1 MTYKDLIVGTIQ
13 TELELVET
21 TQRCLP
27 ADISD
32 ALEAVRPLTVG
43 VQKALALAAGEKLE
57 PSFLYDMAPAC
68 QSSPEL
74 LMELVGEMDMA
85 SKDGEFVLAL
95 IAVRERDDR
104 FLRRTVGSREVGTG
118 GSVIPGAREKGQADL
133 LLRAIHEL
141 RLCCTNLAR
150 YEAGT
155 GNSAPGDI
163 RKPMAHW
170 REAVSALLS
179 AGAQLTPEHRREI
192 LGLALAAL
200 AAVRRSGW
208 TGSAESLGIQP
219 WTAKE
224 AKGVI
229 RTLRQSVSPKRRG
242 R

>member
-1 MTYKDLIVGTIQ
+1 MTYEDLIARTVQ
-13 TELELVET
+13 TEAELVEA

-32 ALEAVRPLTVG
+32 ALEALRHLTIR
-43 VQKALALAAGEKLE
+43 VQKVLALAVVEKLE

-68 QSSPEL
+68 QSLPGV
-74 LMELVGEMDMA
+74 LMELVGEMGMA

-95 IAVRERDDR
+95 VAVHERDDK
-104 FLRRTVGSREVGTG
+104 FLRPTVGSREVGIG
-118 GSVIPGAREKGQADL
+118 GSVILGAGEMGQADL
-133 LLRAIHEL
+133 LCCAIHEL
-141 RLCCTNLAR
+141 RLCCTNLVR
-150 YEAGT
+150 YEAGADNSVS
-155 GNSAPGDI
+155 GNI
-163 RKPMAHW
+163 RKLLAHW
-170 REAVSALLS
+170 RGAVTALLS
-179 AGAQLTPEHRREI
+179 AGGQLTPEHEREI
-192 LGLALAAL
+192 LRLALAAL

-229 RTLRQSVSPKRRG
+229 RAFRQPVSPKRRG